1 MFLPV
6 LILLTTESA
15 GRTVGPASELH
26 TRVNG
31 DVVYK
36 IWDLLNGRLVGL
48 GWDHHFVGFGFES
61 FAGFVSFFGLITGAC
76 LRPIMTMD
84 ANFAV
89 LPFFLVI
96 VSSLRVGV
104 SVTGPRVC
112 WGSVGE

>member
-36 IWDLLNGRLVGL
+36 I
-48 GWDHHFVGFGFES
+48 
-61 FAGFVSFFGLITGAC
+61 
-76 LRPIMTMD
+76 
-84 ANFAV
+84 
-89 LPFFLVI
+89 
-96 VSSLRVGV
+96 
-104 SVTGPRVC
+104 
-112 WGSVGE
+112 